1 MKAKNTARDAAFALN
16 DISVLGG
23 IVRLLESNNLR
34 TEIGKDVCSETISL
48 LRYAQARITREH
60 DADMRSIGI

>member
-1 MKAKNTARDAAFALN
+1 MTDKNKARDAAFALN

-34 TEIGKDVCSETISL
+34 TEIGKDVCSEAISL
-48 LRYAQARITREH
+48 LQYAQARITRDH